1 MPRAGLVEIPNCA
14 PQMGIRATRLS
25 SSRQRKI
32 KFSRYFAVWHAPCL
46 FTGMERGGAAATGKK
61 EEIAMTAEVQKT
73 TNIMLRN
80 DTILGVCE
88 AIGQDVGINP
98 NWLRVAFCVPVFW
111 NPTLVMAAY
120 LALGVIVAATR
131 FAFPDRAAKIAAP
144 AQPSVVESL
153 PPVVEEQRELI
164 AA

>member
-1 MPRAGLVEIPNCA
+1 
-14 PQMGIRATRLS
+14 
-25 SSRQRKI
+25 
-32 KFSRYFAVWHAPCL
+32 
-46 FTGMERGGAAATGKK
+46 
-61 EEIAMTAEVQKT
+61 MTAEVEKK

-111 NPTLVMAAY
+111 NPTLVMATY
-120 LALGVIVAATR
+120 LALGLVVAATR
-131 FAFPDRAAKIAAP
+131 FAFPDRVTKAAP
-144 AQPSVVESL
+144 AAQPSLVESAH
-153 PPVVEEQRELI
+153 PVVEEERELI